1 MTVARVAMFNDPPAL
16 RDDDDRRASSLREL
30 VRGLPG
36 FVAGYHLREEVSG
49 RLMSITIWQ
58 TLADLEH
65 GEEVV
70 RARPQ
75 SDQRGIEPDTVD
87 RWVVDGMF

>member
-1 MTVARVAMFNDPPAL
+1 MTVARVAMFNEPPSL

-30 VRGLPG
+30 VRELPG
-36 FVAGYHLREEVSG
+36 FVAGYHLRDEASG
-49 RLMSITIWQ
+49 RLMSITIWGSVR
-58 TLADLEH
+58 DLET
-65 GEEVV
+65 GEETV

-75 SDQRGIEPDTVD
+75 SDQRGIEPDVVE